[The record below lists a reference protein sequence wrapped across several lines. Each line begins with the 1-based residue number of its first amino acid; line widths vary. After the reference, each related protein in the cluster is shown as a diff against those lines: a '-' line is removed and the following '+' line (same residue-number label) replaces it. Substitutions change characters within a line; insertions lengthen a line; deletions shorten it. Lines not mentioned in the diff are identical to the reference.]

1 MCQITMFNFSLFRI
15 VIYHFLRFVTKV
27 RIHSE
32 IKSSLNTCKFAEI
45 EKFETLM
52 FKFRC
57 WLKQGS
63 VFLGKSFYL
72 RLLQY
77 HESIL
82 SILDWNE
89 CYRKYVQLPHC
100 TCLLATVTMAWC
112 LRIKF
117 NFDICWYQN
126 FDEIDYSSSSL

>member
-1 MCQITMFNFSLFRI
+1 MTDIAGPELMSLPI
-15 VIYHFLRFVTKV
+15 
-27 RIHSE
+27 
-32 IKSSLNTCKFAEI
+32 NTCKFAEMK
-45 EKFETLM
+45 KFEYLM
-52 FKFRC
+52 HKFNC
-57 WLKQGS
+57 WSKHGS
-63 VFLGKSFYL
+63 VVLGKNIYL
-72 RLLQY
+72 KLLQNY
-77 HESIL
+77 GSIL